1 MKGGTEEC
9 VRRLRALGDPTR
21 LQVVE
26 LLMEGGATVGE
37 LNASLGLEPSLL
49 SHHLRVL
56 RVEGLV
62 VAQRRGKSVLYA
74 LAPELLERPS
84 DRSINLGCCVMDFGV
99 QKVKEPE

>member
-1 MKGGTEEC
+1 MG
-9 VRRLRALGDPTR
+9 
-21 LQVVE
+21 
-26 LLMEGGATVGE
+26 GGATVGE
-37 LNASLGLEPSLL
+37 LNDSLGLEPSLL

-84 DRSINLGCCVMDFGV
+84 DRSINLGCCVMDFAEDRE
-99 QKVKEPE
+99 KEEE